1 ARSAINANVGGNLTQ
16 FLVRVRVEAG
26 AVALT
31 PDNMPDR
38 LARAGSYTVKG
49 NENCATP
56 KADLAVTGNDITVS
70 GLQGAGH
77 DQVIV
82 AIVHNL
88 GTAPA
93 ANVKVRIAV
102 DGNQIGALQ
111 TIGSIPAGG
120 SGRASVVWDT
130 HGQNGSHSITATADP
145 ATAIAESNEGNHT
158 GTRAVPV

>member
-1 ARSAINANVGGNLTQ
+1 MRAIEH
-16 FLVRVRVEAG
+16 VEAHHVPHPVFG
-26 AVALT
+26 VFGLPVEYIAE
-31 PDNMPDR
+31 
-38 LARAGSYTVKG
+38 AGK
-49 NENCATP
+49 EA
-56 KADLAVTGNDITVS
+56 
-70 GLQGAGH
+70 

-145 ATAIAESNEGNHT
+145 ANAIAESNEGNNT
-158 GTRAVPV
+158 GTRAVTVQGGNVH